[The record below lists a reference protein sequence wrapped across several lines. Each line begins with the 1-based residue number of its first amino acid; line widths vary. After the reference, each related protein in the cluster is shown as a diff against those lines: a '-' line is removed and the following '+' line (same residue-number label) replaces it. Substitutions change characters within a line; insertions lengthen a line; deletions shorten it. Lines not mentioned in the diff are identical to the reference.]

1 MSAMHVRVRTGG
13 EDYALA
19 VAGVSEIATLGPV
32 TPVPGA
38 PGAVLGVWNLRGD
51 VIAAVDLGAS
61 MGLEPAAAPS
71 RIVVAEDGKL
81 RAGLVVEAV
90 VDVEALPD
98 SLEPA
103 EHEYLSGMVLIERV
117 PVGVVDLGAVLG
129 AVSAV
134 AAQ

>member
-13 EDYALA
+13 EDYAVA

-38 PGAVLGVWNLRGD
+38 PAAVRGVWNLRGD
-51 VIAAVDLGAS
+51 VIAAVDLGAL
-61 MGLEPAAAPS
+61 MGLGPAAAPS
-71 RIVVAEDGKL
+71 RIVVAEHREL

-117 PVGVVDLGAVLG
+117 PVGVVDLGVVLG